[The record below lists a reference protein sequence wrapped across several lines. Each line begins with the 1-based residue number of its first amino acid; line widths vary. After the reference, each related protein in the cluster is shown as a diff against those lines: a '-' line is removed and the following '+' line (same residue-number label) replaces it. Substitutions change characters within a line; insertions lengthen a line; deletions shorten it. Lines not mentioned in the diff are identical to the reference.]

1 MSIQDE
7 EIAEVFRKE
16 KLAWDSKDIDG
27 IIEAYG
33 RFSFGYRISA
43 WRDFENYTK
52 EQLRSA
58 LENFYEDMEYLRR
71 YDTELST
78 WSEGD
83 IGLAWGFSME
93 ECKHQGQ
100 PPERVRTRFTQVYR
114 KVDGEWRMLVSHK
127 DIQPF
132 DEEGKYLKEF
142 TRVK

>member
-16 KLAWDSKDIDG
+16 KLAWDSKDIDA

-33 RFSFGYRISA
+33 RFSFGYRTLV
-43 WRDFENYTK
+43 WRDLANYTK

-58 LENFYEDMEYLRR
+58 LENFYKDMEYLRR
-71 YDTELST
+71 YDTKLST
-78 WSEGD
+78 WSVGD

-93 ECKHQGQ
+93 ECKHVGQ
-100 PPERVRTRFTQVYR
+100 PPERVRTRFTQVY
-114 KVDGEWRMLVSHK
+114 KKEGGEWRMLVSHK

-142 TRVK
+142 TTIK